1 MGVDMKKT
9 YAERF
14 LESPENMRLYQQ
26 ERAISEITGLIWKA
40 LEENDLSQA
49 ALAERLGKTKGFV
62 CQILEDGAN
71 KTIRTVADVLAAL
84 GQELH
89 FETRPIQNGRKTA
102 PPPAK
107 KGTLRPG
114 RLNGSRPKRRGAR
127 TSPRD
132 NN

>member
-1 MGVDMKKT
+1 MEKT

-40 LEENDLSQA
+40 LKDDDLTQV

-62 CQILEDGAN
+62 CQLLEEGAN
-71 KTIRTVADVLAAL
+71 KTIRTVADVFAVL

-89 FETRPIQNGRKTA
+89 FEIRPIKTDRPNAAPLTKRDAAHAEPSNGT
-102 PPPAK
+102 
-107 KGTLRPG
+107 
-114 RLNGSRPKRRGAR
+114 SSKRRAFR
-127 TSPRD
+127 KKK
-132 NN
+132 

>member
-1 MGVDMKKT
+1 MEKT

-40 LEENDLSQA
+40 LRVDDLTQV

-62 CQILEDGAN
+62 CQLLEEGAN
-71 KTIRTVADVLAAL
+71 KTIRTVADVFAVL

-89 FETRPIQNGRKTA
+89 FEIRPIKTDSPNA
-102 PPPAK
+102 PPLK
-107 KGTLRPG
+107 KRGAAGTEQSNGTLQ
-114 RLNGSRPKRRGAR
+114 KRRATR
-127 TSPRD
+127 KKK
-132 NN
+132 